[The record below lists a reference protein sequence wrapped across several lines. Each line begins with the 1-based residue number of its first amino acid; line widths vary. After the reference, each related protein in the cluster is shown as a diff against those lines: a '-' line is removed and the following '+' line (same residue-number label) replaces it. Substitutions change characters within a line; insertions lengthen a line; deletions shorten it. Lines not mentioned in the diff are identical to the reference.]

1 MGSERVRHDIAT
13 QQQEHTNVRMA
24 PSPANANAKYWRM
37 GNNSNFNSLLK
48 ERIYCLSRKR
58 LSVFSEAKQA
68 SYLEIH

>member
-24 PSPANANAKYWRM
+24 PSPPNANAKYWRM